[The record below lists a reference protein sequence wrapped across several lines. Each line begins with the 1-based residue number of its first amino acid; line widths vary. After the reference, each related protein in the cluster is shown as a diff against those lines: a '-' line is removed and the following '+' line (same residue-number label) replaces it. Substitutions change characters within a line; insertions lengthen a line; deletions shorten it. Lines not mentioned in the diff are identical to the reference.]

1 MNTLV
6 DLAHAYL
13 AQLHPLTGTRGTGAV
28 TATATGADVE
38 VPRNTYLVPVRDG
51 AAMYHW
57 PFKTAGN
64 PATAQPHNQGG
75 EWTVT
80 GAGTQVTI
88 QSNVGGKW
96 ANLKAGDVLRWEPP
110 IAGLEP
116 TVTVTADFTGG
127 DEGSIKEVRFFEDL
141 ETSRQAS
148 DFFDAKLGRFPALL
162 LIWFRSTP
170 VEGRTTGMSR
180 GGSRAQSGVTLN
192 FEQFAAYVITS
203 RLDADPR
210 RRREGLDL
218 MAAVSGALT
227 DVGRNL
233 DGELLASAGSVEVLE
248 RARFARGPSA
258 YVYAVTVRSA
268 IALCRQDTR
277 TFVPWLRSR
286 YVDILEAEGPLPEGQ
301 KIDVTY
307 NMP

>member
-1 MNTLV
+1 MNTIE
-6 DLAHAYL
+6 DLANAYM

-28 TATATGADVE
+28 TAKATGADVV

-57 PFKTAGN
+57 PFKTDAD
-64 PATAQPHNQGG
+64 PATELPHNEGG

-80 GAGTQVTI
+80 SAGTQVTLV
-88 QSNVGGKW
+88 SNVGGKW
-96 ANLKAGDVLRWEPP
+96 ANLKAGDVLRWYPDV
-110 IAGLEP
+110 AGLEP

-127 DEGSIKEVRFFEDL
+127 AEGWIKEVRFFEDL
-141 ETSRQAS
+141 ETGTQAK
-148 DFFDAKLGRFPALL
+148 DFFDAKLGRFPAVL

-180 GGSRAQSGVTLN
+180 GSSRVQSGVTLN
-192 FEQFAAYVITS
+192 FEQFAAYIITS
-203 RLDADPR
+203 RTDADPR

-218 MAAVSGALT
+218 MVAVSESLT

-233 DGELLASAGSVEVLE
+233 DGELLASSGSVEVLE
-248 RARFARGPSA
+248 RARFTRGPSA
-258 YVYAVTVRSA
+258 YVYAVTLRSA
-268 IALCRQDTR
+268 IALCRQDAR
-277 TFVPWLRSR
+277 TFAPWLRSR

-301 KIDVTY
+301 KIDVTFL
-307 NMP
+307 MP